1 MTEEPSIEKQAQ
13 SDEHFQLDDA
23 PIIEA
28 VIDIDCDMPSDFDLA
43 ATEPE
48 ASKRFADRYPNLKKS
63 FIHQHEIQARPNEP
77 PQFTA
82 TQALR
87 ALQFFSKDSLQLI
100 QVRSNGYS
108 FNRLRPYSSLD
119 DYMPEIERTWR
130 LFVEVAAPARIRRI
144 TLRYINRIL
153 LPMEEDTRV
162 DLDEYL
168 PLGPRFPEGHS
179 LTYSSFLN
187 RYSADEVGTGNH
199 VTITLTNQKIEN
211 GRLPVIFDIEVQ
223 RRLETEPENWEAIRG
238 AILSLRG
245 LKNRVFKKT
254 LSDKCLNLFRR
265 PS

>member
-1 MTEEPSIEKQAQ
+1 
-13 SDEHFQLDDA
+13 
-23 PIIEA
+23 
-28 VIDIDCDMPSDFDLA
+28 
-43 ATEPE
+43 
-48 ASKRFADRYPNLKKS
+48 
-63 FIHQHEIQARPNEP
+63 
-77 PQFTA
+77 
-82 TQALR
+82 
-87 ALQFFSKDSLQLI
+87 
-100 QVRSNGYS
+100 
-108 FNRLRPYSSLD
+108 YSSLD

-238 AILSLRG
+238 
-245 LKNRVFKKT
+245 
-254 LSDKCLNLFRR
+254 
-265 PS
+265 